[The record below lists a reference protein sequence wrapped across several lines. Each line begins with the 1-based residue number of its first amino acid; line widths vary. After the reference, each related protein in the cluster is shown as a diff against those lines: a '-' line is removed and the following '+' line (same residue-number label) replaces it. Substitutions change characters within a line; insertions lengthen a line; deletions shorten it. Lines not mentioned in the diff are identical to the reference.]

1 MRHFLFS
8 LLALLAFSVTE
19 LSAQAGN
26 PANASDTTTLQQQF
40 DDMLRVSNRYQKF
53 RVVNQV
59 FLTAFIGNVNDSI
72 SVYTHQI
79 GDLNQ
84 TITAQAVKIEGL
96 AKNVSDRDAKI
107 QALTE
112 EKDSMNLLGMPLS
125 KMTYSTIMWSAI
137 FGLLALLALLFLRMQ
152 VALSG
157 ANEARNT
164 NSQLSEDLAKAKKRC
179 LEVEQDLGRKLQDEI
194 NRNRGR

>member
-1 MRHFLFS
+1 MRHFVFT
-8 LLALLAFSVTE
+8 LLAVLAFSFTN

-26 PANASDTTTLQQQF
+26 PANASDTTSLQQQF

-53 RVVNQV
+53 RVVNQE
-59 FLTAFIGNVNDSI
+59 FLAAFIANVSDSI
-72 SVYTHQI
+72 SVYTHEI

-84 TITAQAVKIEGL
+84 TITAQAEKIEGL
-96 AKNVSDRDAKI
+96 TKSVSEREANVN
-107 QALTE
+107 ALTE
-112 EKDSMNLLGMPLS
+112 EKDSMSLLGMSLS
-125 KMTYSTIMWSAI
+125 KTTYATVMWSAI
-137 FGLLALLALLFLRMQ
+137 FGLLALLILLFLRMQ

-157 ANEARNT
+157 AKEARSNS
-164 NSQLSEDLAKAKKRC
+164 SQLSEDLAKAKKRR